1 MHIIEGDLFSIP
13 AKAIGHG
20 VNCKGVM
27 GAGIA
32 KVMRQR
38 FPEMYEA
45 YKEECRSGRLK
56 PGGFFPWYDEASD
69 LWIYN
74 IASQDK
80 PGPDATLNWL
90 AEGAAD
96 SLDHANNLGIAA
108 INLPQIGCGIGG
120 LEWDDVERV
129 LHQIERNRNGYFRIV
144 IFK

>member
-1 MHIIEGDLFSIP
+1 MHIIEGDIFSIP
-13 AKAIGHG
+13 SKAIGHG

-32 KVMRQR
+32 KPMRQK
-38 FPEMYEA
+38 FPEMYAA

-80 PGPDATLNWL
+80 PGPDAKLNWL
-90 AEGAAD
+90 STGAAD
-96 SLDHANNLGIAA
+96 SLAHAEAQGIYS
-108 INLPQIGCGIGG
+108 ITLPQIGCGIGG
-120 LEWDDVERV
+120 LEWEDVERN
-129 LHQIERNRNGYFRIV
+129 LRQIERNRSGSFRIV